1 MVMMIR
7 KNPETG
13 ELRLTFA
20 LTATFI
26 VEQRPER
33 QGQVFASPNGSVWDS
48 FGERLANGLLLL

>member
-1 MVMMIR
+1 MVMVIC

-13 ELRLTFA
+13 ELRLAFA

-33 QGQVFASPNGSVWDS
+33 QGQVFASPNSSIWDN